1 MYLFD
6 VPFLQTVL
14 QGLIVAGLLAAA
26 PAAVRGIQE
35 YWEKKLEKYSTG
47 NCGGESWFIQRD
59 N

>member
-35 YWEKKLEKYSTG
+35 YWEKNCKNIQQG
-47 NCGGESWFIQRD
+47 NVEGR